1 MRDIYKLSESLRYN
15 IATNNRN
22 IVAAICVQELM
33 LLKDYTSEDQQL
45 DDIINKCGRDIHSTI
60 SMKLYKIEDVMRNTK
75 PIKVTTGAN
84 VGKYTIYYG
93 VLGGTL
99 NKIYNTNNIVELN
112 DVSMGEHEYFV
123 YMYPATLPELQIITL
138 NDSFNVIQ
146 AFDYSEQSHNYDGVT
161 THMRVYTAA
170 NSGAFTNAK
179 LKFK

>member
-1 MRDIYKLSESLRYN
+1 MRDIYKLNESLRYN

-33 LLKDYTSEDQQL
+33 LLKDYTSEDQHL
-45 DDIINKCGRDIHSTI
+45 DDIINKCSRDIHSTI
-60 SMKLYKIEDVMRNTK
+60 PMKLYKIEDVMRNTK

-84 VGKYTIYYG
+84 VGRYAVYYG

-99 NKIYNTNNIVELN
+99 NKIYNINNSVELN
-112 DVSMGEHEYFV
+112 GISMDEHEYFV

-138 NDSFNVIQ
+138 DDSFNVIQ
-146 AFDYSEQSHNYDGVT
+146 AFDYSEQSHTDNGVT
-161 THMRVYTAA
+161 TRMRVYTAA
-170 NSGAFTNAK
+170 NPGAFTNAK